1 MAKKQDPQDSTERLR
16 GAMADSAVRL
26 SHSRHRAEVIAG
38 CADRLHDRAA
48 ERIGELRQLIAAA
61 KSDADREALEGE
73 YLTLLAA
80 RARAA
85 QVKGLAQRDVERLS
99 GVA

>member
-1 MAKKQDPQDSTERLR
+1 MAKKQEPQDSTERLR

-26 SHSRHRAEVIAG
+26 SQSKQRAQVIAG

-48 ERIGELRQLIAAA
+48 ERIGELRQLIRSAT
-61 KSDADREALEGE
+61 SDAERKALEGE